1 MRVAVFGASG
11 RTGILTVYQ
20 ALDKGYEVHAFARE
34 AQNVT
39 IRHPKIRVIQGD
51 ISDYGKVKEAV
62 EGVDGVIVT
71 LGQKGNKPLQLLSG
85 GTANIIKA
93 MKETGVKRLIVM
105 SSAGI
110 LGNDS
115 HPVFGKVIV
124 PLLMNNIF
132 RDKRRQMEIV
142 SESGLEWVIIRP
154 PRLTDSPKTGKYQ
167 LTEGRPG
174 TRSVPRSDVA
184 DFMLKLLT
192 NKKYDGTMPAIASY

>member
-1 MRVAVFGASG
+1 M
-11 RTGILTVYQ
+11 TVYQ
-20 ALDKGYEVHAFARE
+20 ALDKGYEVNAFARE

-39 IRHPKIRVIQGD
+39 IQHPKIKIIQGE
-51 ISDYGKVKEAV
+51 ILEYEKVKQA
-62 EGVDGVIVT
+62 VDGTDAVIVT
-71 LGQKGNKPLQLLSG
+71 LGQDGNKPLRTLSE

-110 LGNDS
+110 LGNDT
-115 HPVFGKVIV
+115 HPVFGKIIV
-124 PLLMNNIF
+124 PILLNNVYK
-132 RDKRRQMEIV
+132 DKRRQMKVIR
-142 SESGLEWVIIRP
+142 ESGLEWIIIRP
-154 PRLTDSPKTGKYQ
+154 PRLTQSPKTGKYQ

-174 TRSVPRSDVA
+174 TTSVPRADVA